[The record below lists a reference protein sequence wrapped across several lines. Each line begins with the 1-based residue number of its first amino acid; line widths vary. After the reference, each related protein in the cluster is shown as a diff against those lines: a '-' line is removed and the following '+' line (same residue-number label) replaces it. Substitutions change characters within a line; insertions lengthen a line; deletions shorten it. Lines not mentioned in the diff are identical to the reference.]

1 MNKEIEWIRSITPK
15 NTHHSSLKVP
25 IGDDAA
31 IYSDDPTQE
40 TVVAVD
46 TMVEGVHFTKT
57 TMPLKAIG
65 HKALAVNISDIAA
78 MGALPYFYLV
88 SIAIPKQG
96 WSETELHTIYDGM
109 KELADQWEMD
119 LIGGDTVSIK
129 ENLVIT
135 VTVIGKV
142 ESGTRLLRS
151 NAQPGDMVFITGPL
165 GHSAAGLEHLL
176 GKGPSPQKQQEVLPY
191 IQAHQYPEPQV
202 EAGRLLASSG
212 FRIALNDI
220 SDGLASEGK
229 EIADASNVSI
239 EFTWEDIPKTDYMK
253 AAPLEKQEEWI
264 LYGGEDFQ
272 LIGTVSK
279 EQWPSLKQMFKEHHM
294 PIHNIGIV
302 GTDAGEVKLTRD
314 KETIV
319 LTRTGYDHL

>member
-15 NTHHSSLKVP
+15 DTNHSSVKVS

-31 IYSDDPTQE
+31 IYSDDPTLE

-46 TMVEGVHFTKT
+46 TMVEGVHFTKK

-78 MGALPYFYLV
+78 MGAVPYYYLV

-96 WSETELHTIYDGM
+96 WSEADLHTIYDGM
-109 KELADQWEMD
+109 KQLADQWKMD

-142 ESGTRLLRS
+142 EAGTRLLRS
-151 NAQPGDMVFITGPL
+151 NAQPGDVVFVTGPL
-165 GHSAAGLEHLL
+165 GHSAAGLEFLL
-176 GKGPSPQKQQEVLPY
+176 GNEGNRQDHQKMLPY
-191 IQAHQYPEPQV
+191 IQAHQYPVPQV

-229 EIADASNVSI
+229 EIADASKVSI
-239 EFTWEDIPKTDYMK
+239 EIIWEDIPKTAYM
-253 AAPLEKQEEWI
+253 AEAPLEKQEEWI

-272 LIGTVSK
+272 LIGTVN
-279 EQWPSLKQMFKEHHM
+279 QADWPKLKQLFKTNQQT
-294 PIHNIGIV
+294 IHTIGKV
-302 GTDAGEVKLTRD
+302 GSHAGEVKLHRN
-314 KETIV
+314 KETKV
-319 LTRTGYDHL
+319 LTRTGYNHL